1 MATITAQGR
10 RIDLS
15 PGLVA
20 WLGVLAALV
29 LLGFVNFIRQS
40 IEGHQLTGLSD
51 ANPWGLYIVG
61 FVFFVGTSAGA
72 TVIGL
77 MIHGFERK
85 DYAPLGTRALLL
97 GFMSLIGAILFITV
111 DVGSIPRMMM
121 LPFVWR
127 NETSMF
133 MYTSITYYFFAA
145 LLLAEIYLAV
155 KITRGQGSAREK
167 NLAKVLA
174 IGAVPFALI
183 VVHAPHGSLFA
194 VVKAREFWNTPLLPP
209 HFAVLALLSGIAAMT
224 LVAAAGSTVPGRG
237 VVGRKTLSHLATIL
251 GLFIAIAAVMDLF
264 DFIVFSYSDTI
275 TGNTAMDFLR
285 GSNLPFSIV
294 HVGGYAV
301 ALTILLFKRGRE
313 TPWLTVAAFITIVA
327 IAAYRYNLT
336 IVGQAPPLMPFLES
350 PEYAPTWVEGSI
362 AAGIVAFVLLGY
374 SVLTRVLPMEELA
387 GPLSDIEEKTA

>member
-1 MATITAQGR
+1 MATISPMGR
-10 RIDLS
+10 RIEIS

-20 WLGVLAALV
+20 WLGVLAALI

-40 IEGHQLTGLSD
+40 TEGHHLTGLTND
-51 ANPWGLYIVG
+51 NPWGLYIVG

-72 TVIGL
+72 TIIGF

-85 DYAPLGTRALLL
+85 DYAPLGTRALVFGL
-97 GFMSLIGAILFITV
+97 MSLIGAILFITV
-111 DVGSIPRMMM
+111 DVGSIPRMMR
-121 LPFVWR
+121 LPFIWR

-133 MYTSITYYFFAA
+133 TYTSITYYFFAV
-145 LLLAEIYLAV
+145 LLVAEIYLAV
-155 KITRGQGSAREK
+155 KITRGQGSDSEK
-167 NLAKVLA
+167 LWAKWLA

-209 HFAVLALLSGIAAMT
+209 HFAVLALLSGISAMT
-224 LVAAAGSTVPGRG
+224 LVATASSAASGRQ
-237 VVGRKTLSHLATIL
+237 VLSKETFSHLGALL
-251 GLFIAIAAVMDLF
+251 GLFIAIAAVMDVF

-301 ALTILLFKRGRE
+301 ALTILLTKRGRQ
-313 TPWLTVAAFITIVA
+313 TPWLTVAAAVTLVA
-327 IAAYRYNLT
+327 IASYRYNLT

-350 PEYAPTWVEGSI
+350 PDYFPTWTESSI
-362 AAGIVAFVLLGY
+362 ALAIVSFVLLGY
-374 SVLTRVLPMEELA
+374 SVLTRVLPMEEDA
-387 GPLSDIEEKTA
+387 GSLSEIVKE